1 MLIATVGFSLESAN
15 VVGYNSVATG
25 DGGSKALAAS
35 FAPVGETMSLQ
46 DLKITGYN
54 HEDGFDGELN
64 IQFLDG
70 LGRMT
75 ELYNWIDIPADPEDP
90 DSVAFYG
97 WYDGE
102 DNFVEDVTIEPGDG
116 LWVFSSSKV
125 FGLQSAGQ
133 VITKPTA
140 VTLREE
146 GSTMVANPIPVDV
159 DLQDVSVAGYDH
171 DAGFEGSINVQFL
184 DGLGRMTALYN
195 WIDIP
200 ADPED
205 PDSVAFYGWYDGE
218 DNLVEDV
225 TVDAGTALWT
235 FSDSSAYSLVFPGA
249 TL

>member
-1 MLIATVGFSLESAN
+1 MATVGFGLESAN
-15 VVGYNSVATG
+15 VVGYSSVQTG
-25 DGGSKALAAS
+25 NGGSKALGAS
-35 FAPVGETMSLQ
+35 FAAVADEMNLQ
-46 DLKITGYN
+46 DLKVTGYA

-75 ELYNWIDIPADPEDP
+75 DLYNWIDIPADPEDEE
-90 DSVAFYG
+90 SVAFFG

-102 DNFVEDVTIEPGDG
+102 DNLVDDVIINPGDG
-116 LWVFSSSKV
+116 LWVFSSSDA

-133 VITKPTA
+133 VIKTPTA
-140 VTLREE
+140 VTLKTD
-146 GSTMVANPIPVDV
+146 GSTMVANPIPVNV
-159 DLQDVSVAGYDH
+159 NLQEVSVSGYDH
-171 DAGFEGSINVQFL
+171 EAGFEGSINVQFL
-184 DGLGRMTALYN
+184 DGLGRMTDLYN

-205 PDSVAFYGWYDGE
+205 EESVAFFGWYDGE

-225 TVDAGTALWT
+225 MVNAGTALWT
-235 FSDSSAYSLVFPGA
+235 YSDSNAYSLVFPGV